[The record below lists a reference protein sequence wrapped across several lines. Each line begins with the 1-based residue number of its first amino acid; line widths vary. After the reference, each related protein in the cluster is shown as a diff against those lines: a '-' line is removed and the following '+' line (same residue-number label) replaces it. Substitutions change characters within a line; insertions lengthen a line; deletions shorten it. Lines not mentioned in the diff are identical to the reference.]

1 MATSASAP
9 DQSAVGRAR
18 AEAALR
24 HATAALLEEI
34 GADGYWCG
42 ELSSSALST
51 ATALIALSNLSQAE
65 TRPEDRKLV
74 AGGVAWLAANQN
86 ADGGWGDT
94 PLSRS
99 NISTT
104 ALVWAAFAATRVE
117 TNHGPC
123 MERCTGWLKAACGR
137 SDAGWER
144 HLARAIRERYGK
156 DHTFSVPILMACT
169 LAGRMG
175 PEGWRQIP
183 ALPFELAAVPH
194 QFYGAIRL
202 PVVSYALPAL
212 IAIGRLLHHK
222 APASNPLLR
231 WIRNALRDKTAR
243 ILETV
248 QPANGGFL
256 EATPLTSFVLMSLAA
271 TGEAGCLVARRA
283 ASFLRSSARADGS
296 WPIDTNL
303 ATWVTTLGINALGR
317 QSGIFTYEQASTLK
331 EWLLGQQYRSI
342 HPYTHAAPGGWAW
355 TDLPG
360 GVPDADDTPGA
371 LLALLALGPVDAR
384 VRAAGELGTRWLLGL
399 QNKDGGIPTF
409 CRGWGTLP
417 FDRSGEDLTAHALR
431 AWSAWL
437 PQWNGALRA
446 QVMRA
451 IHRAVA
457 FLEKRQRPDG
467 SWVPLWFGNEHSPS
481 EENPTWG
488 TSRVLLALR
497 ELQHRGFPVSAETIA
512 RGRDALAAMQQP
524 DGGWSG
530 SGVRGLPCSIEETG
544 MALEALAGTEK
555 NGEVDR
561 GTRWLVERVERNEW
575 KRPSAVG
582 FYFARLWYFEKL
594 YPQLATVAGLGAA
607 VRHLPPDAE

>member
-1 MATSASAP
+1 MQAPGPTAESAP
-9 DQSAVGRAR
+9 VSKTR
-18 AEAALR
+18 AERALR
-24 HATAALLEEI
+24 TATAELLREM
-34 GADGYWCG
+34 GPQGYWTG

-51 ATALIALSNLSQAE
+51 ATALIALSNLAPPQRSPGDAA
-65 TRPEDRKLV
+65 LV
-74 AGGVAWLAANQN
+74 SSGVQWLAASQN

-94 PLSRS
+94 TLSRS

-104 ALVWAAFAATRVE
+104 ALVWAAFGATE
-117 TNHGPC
+117 SDTLHAPAL
-123 MERCTGWLKAACGR
+123 ERCRLWLQSACG
-137 SDAGWER
+137 SAAPGWER
-144 HLARAIRERYGK
+144 QLARAIRERYGK

-175 PEGWRQIP
+175 PEGWREIP

-212 IAIGRLLHHK
+212 IAIGRVLHHK
-222 APASNPLLR
+222 APSGNLLLR
-231 WIRNALRDKTAR
+231 WLRGLLKTKTAR
-243 ILETV
+243 ILESV
-248 QPANGGFL
+248 QPVNGGFL

-271 TGEAGCLVARRA
+271 TGESACLVALRA
-283 ASFLRSSARADGS
+283 ADFLRGSARPDGS

-303 ATWVTTLGINALGR
+303 ATWVTTLGVNALSR
-317 QSGIFTYEQASTLK
+317 QPGVFQYEQSSALK
-331 EWLLGQQYRSI
+331 DWLLGQQYRQV
-342 HPYTHAAPGGWAW
+342 HPYTQAAPGGWAW

-384 VRAAGELGTRWLLGL
+384 VRQAGELGTRWLLGL
-399 QNKDGGIPTF
+399 QNSDGGVPTF

-437 PQWNGALRA
+437 PQWKGALRA
-446 QVMRA
+446 KVLRA
-451 IHRAVA
+451 ISRGIA
-457 FLEKRQRPDG
+457 FLEGRQRPDG
-467 SWVPLWFGNEHSPS
+467 TWVPLWFGNEHSPS

-497 ELQHRGFPVSAETIA
+497 EMQHGGFAVSADVIA
-512 RGRDALAAMQQP
+512 RGCAALVAMQQP

-530 SGVRGLPCSIEETG
+530 SGAPGLPCSIEETG
-544 MALEALAGTEK
+544 MALEALAGTART
-555 NGEVDR
+555 GAVDK
-561 GTRWLVERVERNEW
+561 GTRWLVERVERGEW
-575 KRPSAVG
+575 KRAAPVG
-582 FYFARLWYFEKL
+582 FYFAKLWYFERL
-594 YPQLATVAGLGAA
+594 YPQLSTVAGLGAA
-607 VRHLPPDAE
+607 VKHLPPDGE